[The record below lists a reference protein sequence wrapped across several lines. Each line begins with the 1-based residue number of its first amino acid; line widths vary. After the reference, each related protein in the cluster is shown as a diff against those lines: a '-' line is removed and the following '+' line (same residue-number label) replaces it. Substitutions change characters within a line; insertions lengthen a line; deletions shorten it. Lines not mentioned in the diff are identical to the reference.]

1 MYLYY
6 FHVKFKR
13 KYTLEQPSVLII
25 CSAIS
30 LHLNTTKTGSGVE
43 DLTTKETKHGSEDK
57 KDKIL
62 FPQKAAAIVSIN
74 AASGPVAYNREEFTL
89 GRAHLIKEKRE
100 DNL

>member
-1 MYLYY
+1 MHQAYHCVKIIIDVNSY
-6 FHVKFKR
+6 FHVVQSVHKTWNNPR
-13 KYTLEQPSVLII
+13 VLIHL
-25 CSAIS
+25 SAIA

-74 AASGPVAYNREEFTL
+74 AAIAIGAFAL
-89 GRAHLIKEKRE
+89 KGR
-100 DNL
+100 